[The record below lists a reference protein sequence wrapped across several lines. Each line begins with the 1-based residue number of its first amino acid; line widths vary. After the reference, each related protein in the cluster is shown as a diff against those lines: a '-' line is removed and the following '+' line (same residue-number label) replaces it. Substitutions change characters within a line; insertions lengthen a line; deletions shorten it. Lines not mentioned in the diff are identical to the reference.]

1 MSRKP
6 RPPKPPMIS
15 PSGLKHRGCW
25 TPALIKQFLGEPDT
39 TAVNPHYRSGPRMQL
54 YLLER
59 VEKAEASPEFQEAL
73 TKARARQ
80 KSAAK
85 AIHTKVQRT
94 VALARQ
100 LELTV
105 EKIPLG
111 KLKKL
116 AVEHWLAFKRE
127 RDYWYDHP
135 QLEPWDKPDPFRDR
149 ICVNFLRH
157 QASEYHVNLQI
168 VSGKTG
174 IGEAYYIFWQ
184 QIATAIKEAYPV
196 LAEEVDRQFAERFGT
211 KAQQEPDSQPS

>member
-1 MSRKP
+1 
-6 RPPKPPMIS
+6 MIS
-15 PSGLKHRGCW
+15 PSGLKYRGSW
-25 TPALIKQFLGEPDT
+25 TPALIKQFLGEPDA

-73 TKARARQ
+73 VKARARQ
-80 KSAAK
+80 KSAEK
-85 AIHTKVQRT
+85 AVQTRTKHT

-111 KLKKL
+111 MLKKL

-127 RDYWYDHP
+127 RDWYEDRP

-157 QASEYHVNLQI
+157 QASEYHVNLEI

-184 QIATAIKEAYPV
+184 QIGVAIKEAYPV
-196 LAEEVDRQFAERFGT
+196 LAEEMDRQFAERFGAEVQD
-211 KAQQEPDSQPS
+211 KSGA

>member
-1 MSRKP
+1 
-6 RPPKPPMIS
+6 
-15 PSGLKHRGCW
+15 
-25 TPALIKQFLGEPDT
+25 
-39 TAVNPHYRSGPRMQL
+39 MQL

-59 VEKAEASPEFQEAL
+59 VEKVEASPEFQEAL
-73 TKARARQ
+73 VKARARQ
-80 KSAAK
+80 KAAEK
-85 AIHTKVQRT
+85 AVQTKTERT

-111 KLKKL
+111 MLKKL

-127 RDYWYDHP
+127 RDWYDRP
-135 QLEPWDKPDPFRDR
+135 QIEPWDKPDPFRDR

-157 QASEYHVNLQI
+157 QASEYHINLET
-168 VSGKTG
+168 VAGKTG

-184 QIATAIKEAYPV
+184 QIATAIKETYPV

-211 KAQQEPDSQPS
+211 TAQQEPNS